1 MLTAHQLIGLMTPKL
16 AAEILEHAHSSEKEL
31 YKATLAA
38 VAQARKVRPVFLERQ
53 PRTEQHNT
61 MISALTRPS
70 MELAAAGLLRAWLL
84 KKHTPLLTDFL
95 DALGL
100 PHKNGVVDDLPEAMD
115 DAKLR
120 SAVDAVLAKHPP
132 EVVTVYLHAFYEMN
146 ETRWPNLKSL
156 LDIDPRLQFAG
167 LKGCVR

>member
-1 MLTAHQLIGLMTPKL
+1 MLTAHELIGFMPPKL
-16 AAEILEHAHSSEKEL
+16 ATEILEHTHASEKEL

-53 PRTEQHNT
+53 PRGEQHNAIVST
-61 MISALTRPS
+61 LSRPS
-70 MELAAAGLLRAWLL
+70 MELAAAGLLRGWLL
-84 KKHTPLLTDFL
+84 KRHTALLTDFL

-120 SAVDAVLAKHPP
+120 SAVDAVLVKHPS
-132 EVVTVYLHAFYEMN
+132 EVVIVYLHAFYEMN

-156 LDIDPRLQFAG
+156 LESDPRLQFAN
-167 LKGCVR
+167 

>member
-1 MLTAHQLIGLMTPKL
+1 MLTAHELIGFMPPKL

-61 MISALTRPS
+61 IISTLSRPS

-84 KKHTPLLTDFL
+84 KKHTALLADFL
-95 DALGL
+95 DALGV
-100 PHKNGVVDDLPEAMD
+100 PHKGGVVEDDLPEAMD

-120 SAVDAVLAKHPP
+120 SAVDSVLAKHPS

-146 ETRWPNLKSL
+146 EARWPNLKSL
-156 LDIDPRLQFAG
+156 LETDPRLQFG
-167 LKGCVR
+167 G

>member
-1 MLTAHQLIGLMTPKL
+1 MLTAHELIGFMSPKL
-16 AAEILEHAHSSEKEL
+16 SAEILEHAFSSDKEL

-53 PRTEQHNT
+53 PRAERHVT
-61 MISALTRPS
+61 MLSTLSRPALEP
-70 MELAAAGLLRAWLL
+70 AAGGLLRGWLL
-84 KKHTPLLTDFL
+84 KKHTALLTDFL

-100 PHKNGVVDDLPEAMD
+100 PHKNGVVDDLPGAMD

-146 ETRWPNLKSL
+146 ETRWLNLKSL
-156 LDIDPRLQFAG
+156 LETDPRLQFAG
-167 LKGCVR
+167 

>member
-1 MLTAHQLIGLMTPKL
+1 MLTAHELIGFMTPKL
-16 AAEILEHAHSSEKEL
+16 AAEILENAHSSEKDL

-38 VAQARKVRPVFLERQ
+38 VAQSRKVRPVFLERQ
-53 PRTEQHNT
+53 PRLEQHNLI
-61 MISALTRPS
+61 ISTLSRPS
-70 MELAAAGLLRAWLL
+70 MELAAAGLLRVWLL
-84 KKHTPLLTDFL
+84 KKHTAMLTDFL

-100 PHKNGVVDDLPEAMD
+100 PHKNGVVDDLPGAME

-120 SAVDAVLAKHPP
+120 AAVDAVLAKHPN

-156 LDIDPRLQFAG
+156 LETDSRLQFG
-167 LKGCVR
+167 N

>member
-1 MLTAHQLIGLMTPKL
+1 MLTAHELLGFMPPKL
-16 AAEILEHAHSSEKEL
+16 SAEILEYAHKSEKEL

-53 PRTEQHNT
+53 PRTEQHHT
-61 MISALTRPS
+61 MLATLTRPS
-70 MELAAAGLLRAWLL
+70 MELAAAGLLRTWLL

-95 DALGL
+95 DALGV
-100 PHKNGVVDDLPEAMD
+100 PHKNGVVADLPGAMD

-120 SAVDAVLAKHPP
+120 LAVDAVLAKHPT

-146 ETRWPNLKSL
+146 ETRWPSLKSL
-156 LDIDPRLQFAG
+156 LETDSRLQFTG
-167 LKGCVR
+167 

>member
-1 MLTAHQLIGLMTPKL
+1 MLTAHELIGFMTPKL
-16 AAEILEHAHSSEKEL
+16 AAEILEHAHSSEKEF

-53 PRTEQHNT
+53 PRTEQHNM
-61 MISALTRPS
+61 MISTLTRPS
-70 MELAAAGLLRAWLL
+70 MELAAAGLLRGWLL
-84 KKHTPLLTDFL
+84 KKHTALLTDFL

-100 PHKNGVVDDLPEAMD
+100 PHKNGVVDDLPGTMD
-115 DAKLR
+115 DAKLG

-146 ETRWPNLKSL
+146 ESRWPNLRAL
-156 LDIDPRLQFAG
+156 LEADPRLQFAG
-167 LKGCVR
+167 

>member
-1 MLTAHQLIGLMTPKL
+1 MLTAHELIGFMTPEL

-31 YKATLAA
+31 YKATLTA

-53 PRTEQHNT
+53 PRTEQHNAI
-61 MISALTRPS
+61 ISTLSRPS
-70 MELAAAGLLRAWLL
+70 MELAAAGLLRGWLL
-84 KKHTPLLTDFL
+84 KKHNALLTDFL

-100 PHKNGVVDDLPEAMD
+100 PHKNGVVDDLPGAMD
-115 DAKLR
+115 EAKLR
-120 SAVDAVLAKHPP
+120 AAVDAVLAKHPP

-156 LDIDPRLQFAG
+156 LETDPRLQLG
-167 LKGCVR
+167 G

>member
-1 MLTAHQLIGLMTPKL
+1 MLTAHELIGFMTPKL
-16 AAEILEHAHSSEKEL
+16 AAEILEYAHSSEKAL

-38 VAQARKVRPVFLERQ
+38 VAQARKVRPLFLERQ
-53 PRTEQHNT
+53 PRAEQHNA
-61 MISALTRPS
+61 MISTLSRPS
-70 MELAAAGLLRAWLL
+70 MELAASGLLRAWLL
-84 KKHTPLLTDFL
+84 KKHTALLTDFL

-100 PHKNGVVDDLPEAMD
+100 PHKNGVVDDLPGAMD

-120 SAVDAVLAKHPP
+120 LAVDAVLAKQPT

-156 LDIDPRLQFAG
+156 LETDPRLQLG
-167 LKGCVR
+167 G

>member
-1 MLTAHQLIGLMTPKL
+1 MLTSHELIGFMTPKL

-53 PRTEQHNT
+53 PRTEQHNM
-61 MISALTRPS
+61 MISTLTRPS
-70 MELAAAGLLRAWLL
+70 MELAAAGLLRGWLL
-84 KKHTPLLTDFL
+84 KKHTALLADFL

-100 PHKNGVVDDLPEAMD
+100 PHNNGVVDDLPGTMD
-115 DAKLR
+115 DAKLG
-120 SAVDAVLAKHPP
+120 SAVDTVLAKHPP

-146 ETRWPNLKSL
+146 ESRWPNLRAL
-156 LDIDPRLQFAG
+156 LEADPRLQFAG
-167 LKGCVR
+167 

>member
-1 MLTAHQLIGLMTPKL
+1 MLTAHELIGFMTPKL
-16 AAEILEHAHSSEKEL
+16 AAEILEHAHSAEKEL

-38 VAQARKVRPVFLERQ
+38 VAQARKVRLVFLERQ

-61 MISALTRPS
+61 MISTLTRPS
-70 MELAAAGLLRAWLL
+70 MELAAAGLLRTWLL
-84 KKHTPLLTDFL
+84 KKHTALLTDFL

-156 LDIDPRLQFAG
+156 LETDPRLQLG
-167 LKGCVR
+167 G